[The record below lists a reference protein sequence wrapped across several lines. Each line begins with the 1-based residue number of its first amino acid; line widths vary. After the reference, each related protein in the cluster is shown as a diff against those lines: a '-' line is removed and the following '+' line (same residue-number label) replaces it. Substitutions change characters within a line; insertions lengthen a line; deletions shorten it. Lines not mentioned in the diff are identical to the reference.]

1 MLNKSRLTITP
12 TSISV
17 GQVKNFRKGAAI
29 LAIIMGIIPVAYTV
43 FIYRMIEVGIPIRE
57 MSVYFGVIFAFASL
71 SLLLVF
77 LGLSRYQFDFGTNTV
92 SHTLFGKNLS
102 SKSLNQLTGVKKVNL
117 NFEENDYETGLKIG
131 STRLSS
137 GVRGM
142 AYIFSFNDGRKYRIG
157 TFQVDREIELV
168 ELLTEE
174 FKLPVTVQIA

>member
-77 LGLSRYQFDFGTNTV
+77 L
-92 SHTLFGKNLS
+92 
-102 SKSLNQLTGVKKVNL
+102 
-117 NFEENDYETGLKIG
+117 
-131 STRLSS
+131 
-137 GVRGM
+137 
-142 AYIFSFNDGRKYRIG
+142 
-157 TFQVDREIELV
+157 
-168 ELLTEE
+168 
-174 FKLPVTVQIA
+174 